1 MSSPKQ
7 RLLDAFFNQFSAFLD
22 EVCRIYPDQTEFRA
36 YYTILKLMRTT
47 NPMMVIAEFRRNVG
61 QYETELRKKDD
72 SFFLAQS
79 YDSETGGSSSLNDFI
94 NIIKS
99 LWKEATP
106 QVKTSIMDYVNLL
119 LDIANHY
126 YTI

>member
-36 YYTILKLMRTT
+36 YYTILKLMRST

-106 QVKTSIMDYVNLL
+106 QVKTSIMDYVLSL
-119 LDIANHY
+119 IH
-126 YTI
+126 I